1 MSGHLESERT
11 AILRA
16 ALPHV
21 PFDGWSAKT
30 LKSAVRDAGLD
41 PAMAQR
47 AFPGGPRE
55 LADYLAADADRRM
68 VQALATRNLEELPI
82 RERIAT
88 AVRVR
93 LELLAPH
100 RDALRLSLALRLRPG
115 SAPHTMRAMYQTVD
129 AMWRAAGDTSTD
141 FNFYTKRGLL
151 AGVYGATLL
160 YWLDDESEDFTET
173 WAFLDRRI
181 ENIMR
186 IQDVRHRLEKFRVVL
201 PSLAKLRPRNP
212 LDAARAARWA
222 TRPIFRGRRRRP

>member
-1 MSGHLESERT
+1 LSEHLESERS
-11 AILRA
+11 AILQA

-30 LKSAVRDAGLD
+30 LRSAVSDAGLD

-68 VQALATRNLEELPI
+68 VEALAARNLEELPI

-100 RDALRLSLALRLRPG
+100 REALRLSLALRLKPG
-115 SAPHTMRAMYQTVD
+115 SAPHTMRAMYETVD

-151 AGVYGATLL
+151 AGVYVATLL
-160 YWLDDESEDFTET
+160 YWLDDESEDFADT

-181 ENIMR
+181 ENIMQ
-186 IQDVRHRLEKFRVVL
+186 IQEVRGRLEKFRVRL
-201 PSLAKLRPRNP
+201 PSLAQFRPRNP
-212 LDAARAARWA
+212 LDIARAARWA
-222 TRPIFRGRRRRP
+222 SRPSSHRRRR

>member
-1 MSGHLESERT
+1 MSEHLESERT

-21 PFDGWSAKT
+21 PFDGWSDKT
-30 LKSAVRDAGLD
+30 LEAAVSDAGLD

-55 LADYLAADADRRM
+55 LADYLATDTDRRM
-68 VQALATRNLEELPI
+68 AEALAARNLEELPV
-82 RERIAT
+82 RQRIAT

-93 LELLAPH
+93 LELLAPD
-100 RDALRLSLALRLRPG
+100 REALRRSLALRLRPG
-115 SAPHTMRAMYQTVD
+115 SAPRTMRGVYETVD

-160 YWLDDESEDFTET
+160 YWLDDESEGFAET

-181 ENIMR
+181 ENIMQ
-186 IQDVRHRLEKFRVVL
+186 IQRARGRLEKFRVRL
-201 PSLAKLRPRNP
+201 PSLARLRPGNP
-212 LDAARAARWA
+212 LDLARAARGA
-222 TRPIFRGRRRRP
+222 ARPRFRQRRRS

>member
-1 MSGHLESERT
+1 MSEHLESERT
-11 AILRA
+11 AILQA
-16 ALPHV
+16 ALRHV

-30 LKSAVRDAGLD
+30 LETAVSDAGLD

-55 LADYLAADADRRM
+55 LADYLATDSDRRM
-68 VQALATRNLEELPI
+68 VEALAARNLDELPV

-100 RDALRLSLALRLRPG
+100 REALRRSLALRLRPDN
-115 SAPHTMRAMYQTVD
+115 ARHTMRAVYETVD

-160 YWLDDESEDFTET
+160 YWLDDESEDFADT

-181 ENIMR
+181 ENIMQ
-186 IQDVRHRLEKFRVVL
+186 IQRVRGRLEKFRVRL
-201 PSLAKLRPRNP
+201 PALAQFRPRNP
-212 LDAARAARWA
+212 LDAARAARRA
-222 TRPIFRGRRRRP
+222 SRPRSRRRR